1 MMGFGPLSSQPISS
15 AGSSPG
21 AIFAASAT
29 FVGRGGRLIQGRA
42 SLAAQATTSAA
53 GRRLRHGSADLQGSS
68 TSSLAA
74 RMRIG
79 GSARIT
85 LSATLIGAGRYTA
98 HGGAIII
105 GTGTAVLDPNVRIYA
120 ATDEFITQPGDTP
133 ASTPFLGTLQKV
145 IRFDRSIING
155 GRIGQVTAGWGE
167 MDLINAEGDYDDLIS
182 RYSVDGR
189 RITVKVGIK
198 DSPYAN
204 YQTLFDGTA
213 ADWQVE
219 EALLRVQVRDNAYQM
234 EMPAQPALYGGTG
247 DLDGTEDLKGKRK
260 PLALGECSNITPVT
274 VIPTLLI
281 YQVNGGTVEAIP
293 AVYDRAVVLTFAR
306 DFATPAALLAA
317 TTGGQGSNADIEA
330 GEYGT
335 CLAGGLIRLG
345 GSPAGTVTCDVKG
358 DKTGGVYV
366 NTTASVVRRL
376 LAIGSQVPDPSGLSV
391 PTFDEVE
398 RMQPAV
404 IGYWLDGSAD
414 TKVIDAVADLMGAVG
429 GWAGM
434 RRNGRL
440 EVSIFTAPSGQP
452 AAAYDRVD
460 IVDIDRQKLP
470 DQLSPPPY
478 RFRVAWG
485 RNWTVQTDVAGQSG
499 VTDDRVARLKESYSL
514 VTSDAATGQRV
525 QRNHPLAQDPDPIQA
540 YFRDQADAQA
550 ESDRLLNLFGPT
562 QSLYRMTVKI
572 HPFAHEIGECIFVT
586 FPRWDLKAGRL
597 LRIVSLTDDT
607 DAETVEIIG
616 FG

>member
-1 MMGFGPLSSQPISS
+1 
-15 AGSSPG
+15 
-21 AIFAASAT
+21 
-29 FVGRGGRLIQGRA
+29 
-42 SLAAQATTSAA
+42 
-53 GRRLRHGSADLQGSS
+53 
-68 TSSLAA
+68 
-74 RMRIG
+74 MRIVG
-79 GSARIT
+79 AARIT
-85 LSATLIGAGRYTA
+85 SSATLRGNGRYTA
-98 HGGAIII
+98 HGGASMFAF
-105 GTGTAVLDPNVRIYA
+105 GTATLDPNVRIYA

-133 ASTPFLGTLQKV
+133 ASTPFLGTVQKV

-182 RYSVDGR
+182 KYSVDGR

-219 EALLRVQVRDNAYQM
+219 EALLRVQVRDNSYQM
-234 EMPAQPALYGGTG
+234 EMPAQPALYGGSG
-247 DLDGTEDLKGKRK
+247 GMDGTEDLKGKRK
-260 PLALGECSNITPVT
+260 PLALGECLNVTPVT
-274 VIPTLLI
+274 LVPTLLI
-281 YQVNGGTVEAIP
+281 YQVNSGPMEAVT
-293 AVYDRAVVLTFAR
+293 AVYDRAVALTFAR
-306 DFATPAALLAA
+306 DFATAEALFAA
-317 TTGGQGSNADIEA
+317 TTGGAGSGADIEA

-335 CLAGGLIRLG
+335 CLAAGLIRLG
-345 GSPAGTVTCDVKG
+345 GSPVGTVTCDVRG

-366 NTTASVVRRL
+366 NTTASIVRRL
-376 LAIGSQVPDPSGLSV
+376 LAIGSKVPDPTGLSV

-398 RMQPAV
+398 RVQPAV

-414 TKVIDAVADLMGAVG
+414 TRVIDAVADLMGSVG

-440 EVSIFTAPSGQP
+440 EVAIFTPPSGQP
-452 AAAYDRVD
+452 AASYDRVD

-485 RNWTVQTDVAGQSG
+485 RNWTQQTDVAGQAG
-499 VTDDRVARLKESYSL
+499 VTDDRVAKLKESYSL
-514 VTSDAATGQRV
+514 ATSDATTGQRV

-550 ESDRLLNLFGPT
+550 EADRLLNLFGLV